1 MSKSYWAERTAK
13 AQEAITN
20 KHIEDIEKQLT
31 KYYSKAMKRTIADFE
46 ATYDKLLATVA
57 DGVEPTPADLYKLD
71 RYWELQAQLKTE
83 LEKLGDR
90 QEKLFSDAFEEQFFD
105 IYNSISIPSATA
117 YSTIDSQIAQQLI
130 NEIWV
135 ADGKS
140 FSQRI
145 WGNTE
150 KLIETLND
158 ELINCVAT
166 GRSTEDLKQLLQ
178 KRFKVSYSNA
188 DSIVKTETA
197 HIQTQA
203 ARKRYEDY
211 GIQEVEVWAD
221 EDERRCEVCGKL
233 HQKRYPVGAQMP
245 IPAHPRCRCAII
257 PVVED
262 EKPKAEELE
271 YITPTNKFGQKISFD
286 EKMDRE
292 YWKEPIDIISNLAN
306 EYETRI
312 VKVKTGGN
320 AFGGGVFNSGT
331 GVLQLGTRK
340 KSVAY
345 HEFGHSIADSQ
356 LMKLG
361 VEDTKD
367 FWKEIK
373 AIERKYKK
381 AHKEGKTEA
390 ISFYMVGSNTDEF
403 LAEAFTQAKMVEKGL
418 ELPKGYGKDT
428 TYSKEVLEVID
439 KYFKKKKK
447 KK

>member
-1 MSKSYWAERTAK
+1 MSNNYWAERMAK
-13 AQEAITN
+13 AQDKITQ
-20 KHIEDIEKQLT
+20 KHIEDVEKQLS
-31 KYYSKAMKRTIADFE
+31 KYYSTAMKRTIADFE

-90 QEKLFSDAFEEQFFD
+90 QVKLFSDAFEEQFFD

-117 YSTIDSQIAQQLI
+117 YSTIDKGIAQQMI
-130 NEIWV
+130 NQIWV
-135 ADGKS
+135 ADGKN

-233 HQKRYPVGAQMP
+233 HQKRYPVGANMP

-262 EKPKAEELE
+262 EEKELLTSAKIDDKIEVLFDDKIDFENNKYVKKAIKSETTNFVAIYEPKNIEEFNEVLYGEYADNIPPYKNYYDVKAHGNPSSIKLYKKPINAVTLAKILE
-271 YITPTNKFGQKISFD
+271 ARNDYEAGKPIRLLCCSTGKVIN
-286 EKMDRE
+286 DRCFAQ
-292 YWKEPIDIISNLAN
+292 DLAN
-306 EYETRI
+306 
-312 VKVKTGGN
+312 V
-320 AFGGGVFNSGT
+320 
-331 GVLQLGTRK
+331 
-340 KSVAY
+340 
-345 HEFGHSIADSQ
+345 
-356 LMKLG
+356 LG
-361 VEDTKD
+361 VEVYAPVEDIYCNENGQLMLSRKRSLKNDTFRTFKPQ
-367 FWKEIK
+367 
-373 AIERKYKK
+373 RK
-381 AHKEGKTEA
+381 
-390 ISFYMVGSNTDEF
+390 N
-403 LAEAFTQAKMVEKGL
+403 
-418 ELPKGYGKDT
+418 
-428 TYSKEVLEVID
+428 
-439 KYFKKKKK
+439 
-447 KK
+447 